1 MTVFIAAF
9 VGSLMGL
16 GTTPIHPFLWVT
28 GSLTMGGLLRYL
40 AIAVRKEL

>member
-1 MTVFIAAF
+1 LGF
-9 VGSLMGL
+9 

-40 AIAVRKEL
+40 AIAVRKELLIPLLCGVF